1 MNCTARQI
9 TVHEAFKGS
18 EWCHLLVFFC
28 RAFHLSPWSVGAG
41 LSWPW
46 RPSQACAQ
54 TSALRCARHTSFV
67 SPAPGVCKIFV
78 LLFLWFLGLFVMW
91 DLLAATLQFCTYS
104 CGVVVIHRILDSG
117 SCGTWCTGYFLLY
130 VILLLCG
137 LLKGEGCICVHCG
150 AEGIAEVYINE
161 SHQTQPHRVYLNW

>member
-1 MNCTARQI
+1 MKRLRVPNGVTFWFSSAGHS
-9 TVHEAFKGS
+9 TS
-18 EWCHLLVFFC
+18 HLDQWGPVC
-28 RAFHLSPWSVGAG
+28 RGLDGHLRHVPRLLLWGALGTPALSPQRQVSV
-41 LSWPW
+41 
-46 RPSQACAQ
+46 
-54 TSALRCARHTSFV
+54 
-67 SPAPGVCKIFV
+67 KIFV

-91 DLLAATLQFCTYS
+91 NLLAATLQFCTYS